1 MRHFLANP
9 RPRRAGR
16 ALALVACACI
26 LSVALGGC
34 AAPADDAAE
43 KAPVVEGVRADSLI
57 EGADGAQSASSS
69 ADSVAGQASQAARA
83 EA

>member
-1 MRHFLANP
+1 MWHFLANP

-16 ALALVACACI
+16 ALSLVDCACI

>member
-1 MRHFLANP
+1 M
-9 RPRRAGR
+9 
-16 ALALVACACI
+16 ACACI

-34 AAPADDAAE
+34 AVPADDAAE

-57 EGADGAQSASSS
+57 EGADEAQSASSS
-69 ADSVAGQASQAARA
+69 DPAAGQASQAAWA